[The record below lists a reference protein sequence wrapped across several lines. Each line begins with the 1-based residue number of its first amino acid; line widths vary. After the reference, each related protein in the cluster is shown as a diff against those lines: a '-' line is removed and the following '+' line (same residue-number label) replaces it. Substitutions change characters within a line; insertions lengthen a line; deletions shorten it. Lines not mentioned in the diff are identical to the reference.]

1 MMKIRLKNEKG
12 AISSDAFIAILIIV
26 ISVGLIATLV
36 YNIYISTTETKRK
49 SQATSY
55 IVEIFEYINKIYYGD
70 VTEENIV
77 EYVGYKYNNA
87 ENAGEDEE
95 RADINIA
102 SARNVTNIEDTSD
115 TKDILTTPYKIE
127 VSIEPHNLEFDLVK
141 TITITVKYNVA
152 NEEKSLTMEKIKAR
166 ENLITPNAPNISQL
180 EVAEGE
186 KIYPIKYKENNWYV
200 TNSEV
205 DTAWYNYQNGYWAT
219 VLVTEIYLDEGERI
233 PIDVMGDYYIWI
245 PKYAYNN
252 SNNLDTAFIYKDT
265 NCYVNAEGNL
275 EEIDENTATI
285 VEGRMA
291 QYI

>member
-49 SQATSY
+49 SQATSF
-55 IVEIFEYINKIYYGD
+55 IVEIFEYINKMYYGD
-70 VTEENIV
+70 VTEKNIV
-77 EYVGYKYNNA
+77 EYVRYKYNNA

-95 RADINIA
+95 ISDLNIA
-102 SARNVTNIEDTSD
+102 SARNVTNVEDTTD
-115 TKDILTTPYKIE
+115 TKEILTTPYKIE
-127 VSIEPHNLEFDLVK
+127 VAIEPHNIEFDLVK
-141 TITITVKYNVA
+141 IITITVKYNVA
-152 NEEKSLTMEKIKAR
+152 NEEKSLTMKKTKAR
-166 ENLITPNAPNISQL
+166 ENLITPNSPNIEQL
-180 EVAEGE
+180 AVGDGK

-200 TNSEV
+200 TNNET

-219 VLVTEIYLDEGERI
+219 VIVSEQDLDEGERI
-233 PIDVMGDYYIWI
+233 PNDIKGDYYIWI

-252 SNNLDTAFIYKDT
+252 SNNLDIAFLYKNT

-275 EEIDENTATI
+275 EEIDDNTATI
-285 VEGRMA
+285 VEGRLD
-291 QYI
+291 